1 MAVDTQH
8 RGDFNHNELLWAVA
22 AQLGDQ
28 IHGAAAIQ

>member
-8 RGDFNHNELLWAVA
+8 RGDFNHSELLWAVA